1 MLGSTRTTDNLSLNS
16 LGNNRNYFNMNNLFL
31 VTISTLVCLSAF
43 VVNAFEKSDNFNEA
57 YFSFDVDKIKSHI
70 KTLASDE
77 FGGREPSTVGE
88 QLTTNLLVTEFKNLG
103 LTPGNVDSYLQAV
116 PMVSITST
124 PQTSLQIADI
134 DFDYPKNFVANS
146 RKTEPDLSLKNSAL
160 VFVGYGINAPEY
172 QWNDY
177 QGVNVKGKT
186 VVILVNDP
194 GYARQD
200 PKLFNGNTMTY
211 YGRWIYKYEE
221 AARQGAVGA
230 IIVHETKPASYGWN
244 VIESSWTGAQY
255 HLPVKE
261 VNESAIDVEMWI
273 SYQKAKELLKK
284 AGYDFEL
291 LKQQAAYRD
300 FKAFPLN
307 LTASIKVKN
316 AIVESTSNNVIAT
329 IEGSN
334 ISDEHVVYIAHWDH
348 LGSTIIEGKKEIY
361 NGAHDNATG
370 TAGLIHIAKAFKTL
384 NTPPDRSITF
394 IAVTA
399 EEQGRL
405 GSRYYV
411 NHPTIPLNKIIG
423 LVNMDSLD
431 IGGLKKDITVV
442 GFGKSQLEDYLAI
455 AAKRQNRI
463 LTPEQTPERGY
474 YYRSD
479 HFSLA
484 KKGVPALRAGG
495 GSILLNDEQIRIDQK
510 VKALIAKCYHQTCD
524 EYNKDWSFG
533 SMVAELQLFFELGY
547 LLGNPNGT
555 SEPNSLPKYPNW
567 REGTEFKKIR
577 DKMMR

>member
-411 NHPTIPLNKIIG
+411 NHPTTPLNKIIG

-484 KKGVPALRAGG
+484 KKGVPALSAGG

>member
-261 VNESAIDVEMWI
+261 VNESTIDVEMWI

-484 KKGVPALRAGG
+484 KKGVPALSAGG